1 VVVDV
6 RLPAVL
12 LVDVLVGDVDVLDG
26 GVVVLMGVGGQE
38 MDPVLAPM
46 EVMGHV
52 IVLVAMLQS
61 VMLMMAPRS
70 CHLAH
75 LTPGRSVPGRPYTR
89 PRDGAKRRSPAPW
102 PLLSCRQ
109 T

>member
-12 LVDVLVGDVDVLDG
+12 LVDVLVGDVDVLDRG
-26 GVVVLMGVGGQE
+26 MVVLVGVGGQE

-46 EVMGHV
+46 QVVGHV
-52 IVLVAMLQS
+52 IVLVTVLQS

-70 CHLAH
+70 WHAVHLA
-75 LTPGRSVPGRPYTR
+75 LRRPVLRRPYTR
-89 PRDGAKRRSPAPW
+89 PGDRDKPR
-102 PLLSCRQ
+102 
-109 T
+109 

>member
-1 VVVDV
+1 VIVDV

-26 GVVVLMGVGGQE
+26 GVIVLVSMGGQE
-38 MDPVLAPM
+38 MDPVLTPM
-46 EVMGHV
+46 QVVSHV
-52 IVLVAMLQS
+52 IVLVAMLES

-70 CHLAH
+70 RHAAHLARS
-75 LTPGRSVPGRPYTR
+75 RSVPRGPYTS
-89 PRDGAKRRSPAPW
+89 PRGGDKPRGTGHGH
-102 PLLSCRQ
+102 PLSR

>member
-1 VVVDV
+1 VIVDV

-26 GVVVLMGVGGQE
+26 GVIVLVSMGGQE
-38 MDPVLAPM
+38 MDPVLTPM
-46 EVMGHV
+46 QVVSHV
-52 IVLVAMLQS
+52 IVLVAMLES

-70 CHLAH
+70 RHA
-75 LTPGRSVPGRPYTR
+75 LTPLAAGRSGEDRT
-89 PRDGAKRRSPAPW
+89 PRREAETNQGVTGHGHS
-102 PLLSCRQ
+102 LSR